1 MNQFIQSEEFL
12 FIGIFLSSFIT
23 TLLLIPRIRNTTL
36 KLGFIDN
43 PDSRSS
49 HTNSIPTLGGI
60 AFYISLILTLFILQ
74 KKINSSIIITLL
86 VSLSIIFFTG
96 LKDDL
101 KNISPKIKMMGQLI
115 AVSLLMIHSEFYIF
129 SLHGF
134 LGIHELPTFIGIP
147 ISIFLLIAVINA
159 YNLIDGIDGLA
170 SIVGIVVAFSFAMLF
185 YNLELYSYVS
195 ICIALISML
204 LAFLRYNFSERKKI
218 FMGDTGSLVIGFF
231 LGLLGLRL
239 LSLDFDTLPFIAI
252 PRNSIPLLVLAI
264 LIVPTFDVSRVIF
277 IRVIK
282 KMSITSPDRN
292 HIHHLLIDTGLS
304 HKKASLLVGG
314 VNFFIVFLMYFSLKI
329 GGFNISIILF
339 CLLFLVFS
347 YLFLVINKGHSATK
361 IKIKIKKKTAKFIN
375 FFSL

>member
-1 MNQFIQSEEFL
+1 
-12 FIGIFLSSFIT
+12 
-23 TLLLIPRIRNTTL
+23 
-36 KLGFIDN
+36 
-43 PDSRSS
+43 
-49 HTNSIPTLGGI
+49 
-60 AFYISLILTLFILQ
+60 
-74 KKINSSIIITLL
+74 
-86 VSLSIIFFTG
+86 
-96 LKDDL
+96 
-101 KNISPKIKMMGQLI
+101 
-115 AVSLLMIHSEFYIF
+115 
-129 SLHGF
+129 
-134 LGIHELPTFIGIP
+134 
-147 ISIFLLIAVINA
+147 
-159 YNLIDGIDGLA
+159 
-170 SIVGIVVAFSFAMLF
+170 
-185 YNLELYSYVS
+185 
-195 ICIALISML
+195 ML
-204 LAFLRYNFSERKKI
+204 LAFLRYNFSTRKKI

-329 GGFNISIILF
+329 VGFNISIILF

-347 YLFLVINKGHSATK
+347 YLFLVINKGYSATK
-361 IKIKIKKKTAKFIN
+361 IKVKIKKKTTRFIN